1 MIKTFR
7 SRGPELLF
15 ARKSVALFHPIEL
28 ARGIEPMVRR
38 KLAQLNA
45 ADALRD
51 LAVPSESCLASVTPA
66 RTSEYSIRVNHA
78 WQLCFVWHDRD
89 AYDVDLVPNY
99 AVGKPR
105 ARPENGLLQP
115 IHPGEILLQDFMRP
129 HLIGV
134 DKLSS
139 VVGVP
144 PTQIIAVLDGKR
156 AITAD
161 AAFGLGSFLG
171 TTTELWLNLQRDH
184 DMQLAETAKLEAIDR
199 DAKAPI

>member
-1 MIKTFR
+1 MHG
-7 SRGPELLF
+7 S
-15 ARKSVALFHPIEL
+15 SVASGATTMPTMSIWCPTMLLENQ
-28 ARGIEPMVRR
+28 EPDQKMPCC
-38 KLAQLNA
+38 N
-45 ADALRD
+45 
-51 LAVPSESCLASVTPA
+51 PFIPA
-66 RTSEYSIRVNHA
+66 RS
-78 WQLCFVWHDRD
+78 
-89 AYDVDLVPNY
+89 
-99 AVGKPR
+99 
-105 ARPENGLLQP
+105 
-115 IHPGEILLQDFMRP
+115 LLQDFMRP

-134 DKLSS
+134 DELSS

-144 PTQIIAVLDGKR
+144 PTQIVAVLDGKR

>member
-1 MIKTFR
+1 M
-7 SRGPELLF
+7 LL
-15 ARKSVALFHPIEL
+15 ENQ
-28 ARGIEPMVRR
+28 EPDQKMPCC
-38 KLAQLNA
+38 N
-45 ADALRD
+45 
-51 LAVPSESCLASVTPA
+51 PFIPA
-66 RTSEYSIRVNHA
+66 RS
-78 WQLCFVWHDRD
+78 
-89 AYDVDLVPNY
+89 
-99 AVGKPR
+99 
-105 ARPENGLLQP
+105 
-115 IHPGEILLQDFMRP
+115 LLQDFMRP

-134 DKLSS
+134 DELSS

-144 PTQIIAVLDGKR
+144 PTQIVAVLDGKR